1 MELPGILQLS
11 QRLANRKG
19 REKDVIYTGL
29 IRLDNND
36 SRIPV
41 LFSLTSSCAA
51 SFAAFKDKVLEA
63 CDLASRKNIQFK
75 YLYNDIRVQLCE
87 STWVAFLHFVKS
99 RTDYTVS
106 LELETSLSRKVG
118 VPIQPKEPGKG
129 FRAAAVSSKSPCV
142 SVLKSIVEKE
152 WSSVY
157 IHGLPKKSR
166 EEAMRELV
174 TEQLRESHCKTC
186 PISHTSKVAVAACPE
201 ELPGQLKKLLTA
213 CELRKFFDKRAK
225 VRKVYGSADLF
236 LNPLFVQC
244 PICAAVVSLG
254 HFNDIMIKRDNLW
267 QHIKSSHVDDPVRS
281 RYRGMLGNWNRF
293 SKNNSPWPSCSKHD

>member
-1 MELPGILQLS
+1 MARAWKLAYSAKIGMRKLAPAGQNRAGSNKRLCWKMADESADDSSDDKYDHGGGDSYNS
-11 QRLANRKG
+11 QSASDSETSGSSSSFSEASNERPKRAKRRMKRKYDEDSCDSSDTCEPRKHKKRKIVKKKRKSKKKKKSRKATERLANRKG

-63 CDLASRKNIQFK
+63 CDLASRKNVQFK

-174 TEQLRESHCKTC
+174 TEQ
-186 PISHTSKVAVAACPE
+186 
-201 ELPGQLKKLLTA
+201 G
-213 CELRKFFDKRAK
+213 
-225 VRKVYGSADLF
+225 
-236 LNPLFVQC
+236 
-244 PICAAVVSLG
+244 
-254 HFNDIMIKRDNLW
+254 
-267 QHIKSSHVDDPVRS
+267 
-281 RYRGMLGNWNRF
+281 
-293 SKNNSPWPSCSKHD
+293 